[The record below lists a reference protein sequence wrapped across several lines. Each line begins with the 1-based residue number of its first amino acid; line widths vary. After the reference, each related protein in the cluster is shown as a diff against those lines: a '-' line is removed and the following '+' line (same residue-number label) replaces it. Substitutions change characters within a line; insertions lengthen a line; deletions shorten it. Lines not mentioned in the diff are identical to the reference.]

1 MIPSMKTNTTLTI
14 RLALALFTSLAA
26 LCLIT
31 APAARAHAGEHDD
44 KGKVA
49 IPATVPAIW
58 TEINKHQTE
67 LTQVVQTKKLAEV
80 HHHAYAIRDL
90 VAALPAK
97 AAADKKARVEGASKN
112 MASLADKLDAAGD
125 NNKQAD
131 AEAGLKQLDA
141 LLKQLKAQF
150 PEAGA

>member
-1 MIPSMKTNTTLTI
+1 MKKTPRFTCRFAFALLVAVSPLG
-14 RLALALFTSLAA
+14 LALPHAA
-26 LCLIT
+26 YSQDQN
-31 APAARAHAGEHDD
+31 E

-49 IPATVPAIW
+49 IPDTVPAIW
-58 TEINKHQTE
+58 TEINKHQGE
-67 LTQVVQTKKLAEV
+67 LTATIQAKKLADV

-97 AAADKKARVEGASKN
+97 APADKKARVEGAAKN
-112 MASLADKLDAAGD
+112 MAALAEKLDAAGD

-141 LLKQLKAQF
+141 LLKQLKSQF
-150 PEAGA
+150 PDAA

>member
-1 MIPSMKTNTTLTI
+1 MKNTRFTT
-14 RLALALFTSLAA
+14 RLALTIFTSVASLSLAVVPMS
-26 LCLIT
+26 I
-31 APAARAHAGEHDD
+31 AHAEEHAE
-44 KGKVA
+44 KEKVT
-49 IPATVPAIW
+49 IPDTVPAIW
-58 TEINKHQTE
+58 AEINKHQTE
-67 LTQVVQTKKLAEV
+67 LTATIQAKKLGEV

-97 AAADKKARVEGASKN
+97 APADKKARVDGASKN
-112 MASLADKLDAAGD
+112 MAALAEKLDAAGD

-150 PEAGA
+150 PDAA